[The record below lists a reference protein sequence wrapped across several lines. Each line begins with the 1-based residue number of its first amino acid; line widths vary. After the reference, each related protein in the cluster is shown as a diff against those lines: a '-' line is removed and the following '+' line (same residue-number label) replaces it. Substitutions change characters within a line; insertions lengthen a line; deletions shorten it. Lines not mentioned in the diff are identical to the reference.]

1 MPQNFGIGINSEALN
16 KLDSATRSVN
26 HFARLITLKNGKET
40 GRLFEFIINPEKI
53 ETSFTAKYASAET
66 MGTSLQSQSY
76 LNSASEPI
84 QINKLILDSY
94 CARKS
99 LRQPLTALQNLTQP
113 VPGTLSPQ
121 SFYFVFGS
129 EKIGLC
135 VLTNVKIV
143 TSKWLGG
150 EPSYA
155 IVDLT
160 LLKIPDPDSAPKP
173 MSYVSSSNLYSLTNR
188 QKIDASKNA
197 TAWLQTN
204 KSKIPSNIRKI
215 ISVNSYK
222 LLTTDT
228 GVISMLDPKN
238 NVLGII
244 GSWNGKV
251 FDSSTQT
258 LIQ

>member
-1 MPQNFGIGINSEALN
+1 MPNYGLGINSEAIS
-16 KLDSATRSVN
+16 KLDSANRSLN
-26 HFARLITLKNGKET
+26 HFARLITIKNGKENQ
-40 GRLFEFIINPEKI
+40 RLFEFLINPETI
-53 ETSFTAKYASAET
+53 QTSYSAKYTSSET
-66 MGTSLQSQSY
+66 MGTSLQSQTY
-76 LNSASEPI
+76 LNSASEAI
-84 QINKLILDSY
+84 QINKLILDTY
-94 CARKS
+94 CAGKS
-99 LRQPLTALQNLTQP
+99 LRQPLTALRALTQP
-113 VPGTLSPQ
+113 MEGSLNPQ

-135 VLTNVKIV
+135 VLTNVKIT

-150 EPSYA
+150 EPSYCL
-155 IVDLT
+155 VDLT
-160 LLKIPDPDSAPKP
+160 MLQIPDPDTSPKP
-173 MSYVSSSNLYSLTNR
+173 MNVISSSNLSALTNR

-197 TAWLQTN
+197 TIWLQTN

-215 ISVNSYK
+215 ISVNAYK
-222 LLTTDT
+222 LMTTDT

>member
-1 MPQNFGIGINSEALN
+1 MPQNFGIGINSEAIA
-16 KLDSATRSVN
+16 KLDSANRSLN
-26 HFARLITLKNGKET
+26 HFARLITIKNGKENQ
-40 GRLFEFIINPEKI
+40 RLYEFIINPETI
-53 ETSFTAKYASAET
+53 QTSFSAKYASADT
-66 MGTSLQSQSY
+66 MGTTNQSQNY
-76 LNSASEPI
+76 LNSASEAI
-84 QINKLILDSY
+84 QINGLILDTY

-99 LRQPLTALQNLTQP
+99 LRKPLTALTALTQP
-113 VPGTLSPQ
+113 LPGTLSPQ

-135 VLTNVKIV
+135 VLTNVKIT

-160 LLKIPDPDSAPKP
+160 LLQIPDPDTSPKP
-173 MSYVSSSNLYSLTNR
+173 MSYVSTSNLSSLTNR

-197 TAWLQTN
+197 TAWLNTN

-215 ISVNSYK
+215 ISVNAYK

-228 GVISMLDPKN
+228 GVISMIDSKS
-238 NVLGII
+238 NVVGII

>member
-1 MPQNFGIGINSEALN
+1 MANYGLGINSEAIA
-16 KLDSATRSVN
+16 KLDSANRSTG
-26 HFARLITLKNGKET
+26 HFARLITIKNGKENQ
-40 GRLFEFIINPEKI
+40 RLFEFIINPETI
-53 ETSFTAKYASAET
+53 QTTFSAKYVSAET
-66 MGTSLQSQSY
+66 MGTADQSQNY
-76 LNSASEPI
+76 LNSASEAS
-84 QINKLILDSY
+84 QINGLILDTY
-94 CARKS
+94 CAGKALRKPIES
-99 LRQPLTALQNLTQP
+99 LRALTQP
-113 VPGTLSPQ
+113 LPGTLSPQ

-143 TSKWLGG
+143 TSLWLSG
-150 EPSYA
+150 EPAYA
-155 IVDLT
+155 TIDLS
-160 LLKIPDPDSAPKP
+160 LLQIPDPDTSPKP
-173 MSYVSSSNLYSLTNR
+173 MNYVSTSSLSALTNR

-197 TAWLQTN
+197 TIWLQTN

-238 NVLGII
+238 NILGII

>member
-1 MPQNFGIGINSEALN
+1 MPQNFGLGINSEAIN
-16 KLDSATRSVN
+16 KLDSANRSID
-26 HFARLITLKNGKET
+26 HFARLITIKNGRENQ
-40 GRLFEFIINPEKI
+40 RLFEFIINPEKI
-53 ETSFTAKYASAET
+53 ETSFTARYASAET
-66 MGTSLQSQSY
+66 MGSSLQSQNY

-84 QINKLILDSY
+84 QINGLILDTY

-99 LRQPLTALQNLTQP
+99 LRKPIESLRALTQP
-113 VPGTLSPQ
+113 LPGSLNPQ

-135 VLTNVKIV
+135 VLTNVKII

-160 LLKIPDPDSAPKP
+160 MIQIPDPDSAPKP
-173 MSYVSSSNLYSLTNR
+173 MNYVSTSSLTALTNR

-197 TAWLQTN
+197 TAWLNTN

-215 ISVNSYK
+215 ISVNAYK

-228 GVISMLDPKN
+228 GVISMLDSKL
-238 NVLGII
+238 NVVGII

>member
-1 MPQNFGIGINSEALN
+1 MANFGLGINSEAIA
-16 KLDSATRSVN
+16 KLDSANRSID
-26 HFARLITLKNGKET
+26 HFARLITIKNGRENQ
-40 GRLFEFIINPEKI
+40 RLFEFIINPEKI
-53 ETSFTAKYASAET
+53 ETLFSAKYASAET
-66 MGTSLQSQSY
+66 MGTAIQSQSY

-84 QINKLILDSY
+84 QINGLILDSY
-94 CARKS
+94 SARKS
-99 LRQPLTALQNLTQP
+99 LRKPLTALRALTQP

-135 VLTNVKIV
+135 VLTNVKIN

-150 EPSYA
+150 EPAYCL
-155 IVDLT
+155 VDLT
-160 LLKIPDPDSAPKP
+160 MIQIPDPDTAPKP
-173 MSYVSSSNLYSLTNR
+173 QNVISSSNLSALTNR

-197 TAWLQTN
+197 TTWLQTN

-215 ISVNSYK
+215 ISVNAYK
-222 LLTTDT
+222 LMTTDT
-228 GVISMLDPKN
+228 GVISMLDSKL
-238 NVLGII
+238 NVVGII

>member
-1 MPQNFGIGINSEALN
+1 MANYGLGINSEAIA
-16 KLDSATRSVN
+16 KLDSANRSLN
-26 HFARLITLKNGKET
+26 HFARLITIKNNVENQ
-40 GRLFEFIINPEKI
+40 RLFEFIINPETI
-53 ETSFTAKYASAET
+53 QTSYSAKFASAET
-66 MGTSLQSQSY
+66 MGTSLQSQNY

-84 QINKLILDSY
+84 QINGLILDTY
-94 CARKS
+94 CAGKS
-99 LRQPLTALQNLTQP
+99 LRKPLTALRALTQP
-113 VPGTLSPQ
+113 MEGSLNPQ
-121 SFYFVFGS
+121 PFYFVFGS

-135 VLTNVKIV
+135 VLTNVKIN

-150 EPSYA
+150 EPAYA

-160 LLKIPDPDSAPKP
+160 MIQIPDPDTAPKP
-173 MSYVSSSNLYSLTNR
+173 QNVISSSNLSALTNR

-197 TAWLQTN
+197 TSWLQKN

-228 GVISMLDPKN
+228 GIISMLDPKN

-251 FDSSTQT
+251 FDPGTQT

>member
-16 KLDSATRSVN
+16 KLDSANRSID
-26 HFARLITLKNGKET
+26 HFARLITIKNGIET
-40 GRLFEFIINPEKI
+40 ARLFEFIINPEKI
-53 ETSFTAKYASAET
+53 ETSFTAKYASGET
-66 MGTSLQSQSY
+66 MGSSLQSQSY
-76 LNSASEPI
+76 LNSTSEPI
-84 QINKLILDSY
+84 QINGLILDTY
-94 CARKS
+94 CAGKS
-99 LRQPLTALQNLTQP
+99 LRKPLTALTALTQP
-113 VPGTLSPQ
+113 LPGTLSPQ

-135 VLTNVKIV
+135 VLTNVKII

-160 LLKIPDPDSAPKP
+160 LLQIPDPDTSPKP
-173 MSYVSSSNLYSLTNR
+173 MSYVSTSNLSSLTNR

-197 TAWLQTN
+197 TAWLNTN

>member
-1 MPQNFGIGINSEALN
+1 MQQNFGLGINSEAIN
-16 KLDSATRSVN
+16 RLDSANRSLN
-26 HFARLITLKNGKET
+26 HFARLITIKGGKEDQ
-40 GRLFEFIINPEKI
+40 RLFEFIINPETI
-53 ETSFTAKYASAET
+53 QTSYSAKYASAET
-66 MGTSLQSQSY
+66 SGTANQSQTY

-84 QINKLILDSY
+84 QINKLILDTY

-99 LRQPLTALQNLTQP
+99 LRKPLTALQNLTQP
-113 VPGTLSPQ
+113 VPGSLSPQ

-155 IVDLT
+155 IVDLS
-160 LLKIPDPDSAPKP
+160 LLQIPDPDISPKP
-173 MSYVSSSNLYSLTNR
+173 MNYVSTSSLSALTNR

-197 TAWLQTN
+197 TIWLQTN

-215 ISVNSYK
+215 ISVNAYK
-222 LLTTDT
+222 LMTTDT
-228 GVISMLDPKN
+228 GIISMLDPKN